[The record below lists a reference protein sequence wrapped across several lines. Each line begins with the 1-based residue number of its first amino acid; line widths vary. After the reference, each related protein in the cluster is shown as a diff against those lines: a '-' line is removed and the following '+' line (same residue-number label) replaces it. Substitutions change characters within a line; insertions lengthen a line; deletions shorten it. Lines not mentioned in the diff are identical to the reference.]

1 MTPLANR
8 CSAALAGYRQACAA
22 GWRQS
27 LARRWLLAWR
37 TELTGLL
44 PAAVAERL
52 GQRAAPQQVGWPLP
66 ADFQPGYP
74 AVLVL
79 NPRQVLAQRISLP
92 LAATRNLREVL
103 SYEIDKYT
111 PYTAEQVHFVAR
123 VVRQQPA
130 NAEVELVAIAS
141 QRLDAVLAAC
151 RERRLPLLAVD
162 VQGSDGQRLGVD
174 LLPPGSDTGL
184 ARPSRL
190 DQGLWLG
197 LAACC
202 LVLIAGFINQRQDLV
217 AAMEQ
222 QVASQRQAV
231 QHIEQLRQALDS
243 SVGAASYLA
252 SRKAGQ
258 PTVTAL
264 LADLSTCLG
273 DETSVEQLE
282 VHEAGEVT
290 FSGQSARSSA
300 MIAQL
305 KACKTLEHAQFQGVI
320 LPDKATGQERFSISA
335 QLKREVPHAPAQ
347 P

>member
-1 MTPLANR
+1 MTLVPPR
-8 CSAALAGYRQACAA
+8 CSAAFAAYQRSCAA
-22 GWRQS
+22 GWQRS

-37 TELTGLL
+37 MELTGLL
-44 PAAVAERL
+44 PAVLAERL
-52 GQRAAPQQVGWPLP
+52 GRRNAPQVLRWPLP
-66 ADFQPGYP
+66 TELQASYP

-79 NPRQVLAQRISLP
+79 DPRQVLAQRISLP
-92 LAATRNLREVL
+92 LAATRNLGEVL
-103 SYEIDKYT
+103 TYEIDKYT

-123 VVRQQPA
+123 VVRRQPP
-130 NAEVELVAIAS
+130 NAEVELVAIAR
-141 QRLDAVLAAC
+141 QRLDALLEAC
-151 RERRLPLLAVD
+151 RERNLPLVAID
-162 VQGSDGQRLGVD
+162 VQGSDGQRLGLD
-174 LLPPGSDTGL
+174 LLPAGSDTGL

-190 DQGLWLG
+190 DQGLWLS
-197 LAACC
+197 LATCC
-202 LVLIAGFINQRQDLV
+202 LLLAGGFIDQRQSLV
-217 AAMEQ
+217 AAMQQ

-258 PTVTAL
+258 PTVSAL
-264 LADLSTCLG
+264 LADLTACLG
-273 DETSVEQLE
+273 DETWIEQLE
-282 VHEAGEVT
+282 VHETGEVT

-300 MIAQL
+300 LITQV

-335 QLKREVPHAPAQ
+335 QLKREVLHAPVQ